1 MQNRSVAATPVRRSA
16 LLTIFFL
23 SGAAALVYEVLW
35 LKELG
40 LLFGVTAYAAATTL
54 AVFFSACRR
63 EA

>member
-1 MQNRSVAATPVRRSA
+1 MQDGSVAPPTVRRSA
-16 LLTIFFL
+16 LLAIFFL

-40 LLFGVTAYAAATTL
+40 LLFGVTAYATATTL
-54 AVFFSACRR
+54 AVFFGGSRP